1 MYKRVDV
8 FLEGPDDTR
17 FFDAILRPIL
27 ESKYDYVQAWQ
38 YAGEK
43 REKTKNYL
51 RAVKAMKADCLFLRD
66 INASPCVSAKKEV
79 IRKTYPKVIEPSN
92 VFIVVLEIESWY
104 VAGLDNS
111 NCKELGIRLSA
122 RTDQIGKEQFNRL
135 IPKKFDSRIDFM
147 IEVLKIFSL
156 ETAKRKN
163 RSFNYFMSK
172 I

>member
-17 FFDAILRPIL
+17 LFEAILRPIL
-27 ESKYDYVQAWQ
+27 EDKYDYVQTWQ

-51 RAVKAMKADCLFLRD
+51 RAIKAMKADCIFLRD
-66 INASPCVSAKKEV
+66 INASPCVSEKKKA
-79 IRKTYPKVIEPSN
+79 ILKIYPKVIEPSN
-92 VFIVVLEIESWY
+92 VFIVILEIESWY
-104 VAGLDNS
+104 VAGLDSS
-111 NCKELGIRLSA
+111 NCKELGIRFSA
-122 RTDQIGKEQFNRL
+122 RTDHIDKEHFNRL

-147 IEVLKIFSL
+147 LEVIKRFNI

-163 RSFNYFMSK
+163 KSFGYFISK